1 MSDDEWHDIRRY
13 NLIMPQKSV
22 MRLYNIKSVS
32 DHYNTYSPDY
42 YPTKLSKNFSMCM
55 VNILKTTL
63 TSIII
68 IIIIIITIYVIEDLC
83 NSLQCICNS

>member
-13 NLIMPQKSV
+13 NLIMPLKSV
-22 MRLYNIKSVS
+22 TRLYNINSVS
-32 DHYNTYSPDY
+32 HHYNTYSPDY

-63 TSIII
+63 TT
-68 IIIIIITIYVIEDLC
+68 IIIIITIYVTEDLC